1 MSDSTSPKF
10 EAARAYFNSGVAHVV
25 SEHWAEAE
33 SDFRSSLALLPDRVS
48 TLTNLAATLIK
59 IGQLDDA
66 SSVISDALFEPDR
79 FFETGR

>member
-1 MSDSTSPKF
+1 M
-10 EAARAYFNSGVAHVV
+10 V

-33 SDFRSSLALLPDRVS
+33 SDFRSSLALLPNRVS